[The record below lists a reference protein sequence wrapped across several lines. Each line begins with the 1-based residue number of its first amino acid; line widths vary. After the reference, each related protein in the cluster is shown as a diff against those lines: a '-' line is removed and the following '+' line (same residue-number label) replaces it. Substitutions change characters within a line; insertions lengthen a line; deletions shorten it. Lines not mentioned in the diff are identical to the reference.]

1 MKKTQQ
7 IGAGL
12 WLVTALVALLGATGI
27 VYASER
33 GVNRAALDS
42 IRLKLDALCDAPAS
56 KEKAHTLR
64 NYGYTAGKL
73 GMAEDAQEYAQQ
85 AYEMYLQLDEP
96 AWASLCLYERCIAYN
111 SIGDTVHMH
120 ALLKDLERLAQRDTS
135 AVTQYNYYSILFA
148 WEVAQQDAQAATQA
162 GRQSI
167 RYMEQIPDLR
177 PYNIMPEW
185 NYYNQALVYD
195 LLYDPSERDSIVYYL
210 DRAELSASRLAHRID
225 YQEVMVSVN
234 DLRAWLYYYDK
245 EYARAEKQM
254 MEVLAL
260 IDTIAQDSPGS
271 IVTERGEAYAF
282 LVELYEAQGRH
293 KDALYYQQLLTQNN
307 AERYNLERQRV
318 LDDVQ
323 TKYEVAKKEVLLERQ
338 KRINQVMVNGLA
350 ISVLAIISIC
360 TILMAVWNRKKRT
373 EEELYSK
380 ALEAENMHN
389 ELLQARESGNTEPLE
404 VLRDGLLIQINDLP
418 QKTTY
423 KAEAHRKI
431 QELNLVV
438 FKNTI
443 VDAADLSVMDKRYLL
458 CFAAGLTAE
467 QIAEIFNISP
477 ASVYTVRYRI
487 KRKNANIRGLF

>member
-1 MKKTQQ
+1 MKIWRH
-7 IGAGL
+7 IGFVFCLVGL
-12 WLVTALVALLGATGI
+12 LCSTFAVDVFA
-27 VYASER
+27 R
-33 GVNRAALDS
+33 GVNNRDALDS
-42 IRLKLDALCDAPAS
+42 IRLRINALENSPAS
-56 KEKAHTLR
+56 KEKAHNLR
-64 NYGYTAGKL
+64 NYAYTAGKL
-73 GMAEDAQEYAQQ
+73 GMIEEAQEYAQQ

-111 SIGDTVHMH
+111 SIGDTLHMH
-120 ALLKDLERLAQRDTS
+120 ALLNELEQLAKRDTS
-135 AVTQYNYYSILFA
+135 AITQYNYYSILFA
-148 WEVAQQDAQAATQA
+148 WEVLQENAERATEA
-162 GRQSI
+162 GRKSI

-245 EYARAEKQM
+245 DYAHAETQM
-254 MEVLAL
+254 FQVLAL

-271 IVTERGEAYAF
+271 IITERGEAYAF
-282 LVELYEAQGRH
+282 LVELYTSQGRYAE
-293 KDALYYQQLLTQNN
+293 ALHYQQLLTENN
-307 AERYNLERQRV
+307 NERYSLERQRI

-323 TKYEVAKKEVLLERQ
+323 TKYEVAQKELTIERQ
-338 KRINQVMVNGLA
+338 KRINQVMMNSFA
-350 ISVLAIISIC
+350 ISVLAIISIL
-360 TILMAVWNRKKRT
+360 TILIAVWNRKRRI
-373 EEELYSK
+373 EEELYAK

-389 ELLQARESGNTEPLE
+389 ELLQAREYGNTEPLE
-404 VLRDGLLIQINDLP
+404 ALREGLLLQLGELP
-418 QKTTY
+418 PKANY
-423 KAEAHRKI
+423 KADAMRKI
-431 QELNLVV
+431 RELNLVI

-443 VDAADLSVMDKRYLL
+443 VDAADLSVMDKRYLM

-487 KRKNANIRGLF
+487 KRKNSTLKGLF